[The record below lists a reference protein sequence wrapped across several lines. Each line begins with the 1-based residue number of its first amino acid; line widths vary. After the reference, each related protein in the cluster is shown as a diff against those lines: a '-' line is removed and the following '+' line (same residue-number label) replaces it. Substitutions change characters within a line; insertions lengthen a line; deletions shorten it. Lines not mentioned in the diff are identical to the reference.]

1 MRRFLVDDA
10 RKSLLRLR
18 MAKNRAPI
26 LQAIIDQIGTVRI
39 ADACGITPQA
49 VCMWRKIP
57 VIRVLQIERL
67 TGIPRE
73 TLRPDIYGA
82 PRTRPPTLSSQ
93 AA

>member
-1 MRRFLVDDA
+1 
-10 RKSLLRLR
+10 

-26 LQAIIDQIGTVRI
+26 VQAIIDQYGLEPI
-39 ADACGITPQA
+39 AKACGVTSQA
-49 VCMWRKIP
+49 VCLWSKVP
-57 VIRVLQIERL
+57 VLRVLQVEKL

-82 PRTRPPTLSSQ
+82 PRARPPILNSH

>member
-1 MRRFLVDDA
+1 
-10 RKSLLRLR
+10 

-26 LQAIIDQIGTVRI
+26 VQAIIDQYGLERIGQ
-39 ADACGITPQA
+39 ACGITAQA
-49 VCMWRKIP
+49 VCLWSKVPIL
-57 VIRVLQIERL
+57 RVFQVEKL

-82 PRTRPPTLSSQ
+82 PRTRPRRRAALSV